1 MVFDRK
7 TLYAL
12 NKLDPDAIVYMDADG
27 RLVRLTRDDFAT
39 EDEFLAWKSWSDE
52 NFHDEEKRDHI
63 YANHTNPLVE
73 NPDKPS
79 LVAASSEAVVM
90 RRSEQE
96 EQARRFAEA
105 LSLMRDKLT
114 ERQFRRLWLYYAENK
129 TEQEIADMEGVG
141 QRRVSTSITSAL
153 EKIKKFLPEG

>member
-1 MVFDRK
+1 MN
-7 TLYAL
+7 TAS
-12 NKLDPDAIVYMDADG
+12 
-27 RLVRLTRDDFAT
+27 
-39 EDEFLAWKSWSDE
+39 EFLAWKSWSDE

-79 LVAASSEAVVM
+79 LVAASSEAVVV

-96 EQARRFAEA
+96 EQARRFAELLA
-105 LSLMRDKLT
+105 LMREKLT
-114 ERQFRRLWLYYAENK
+114 ERQFRRLWLHCAEDM

-141 QRRVSTSITSAL
+141 QQRVFNSIKAAL
-153 EKIKKFLPEG
+153 KKIRKFFPEG

>member
-1 MVFDRK
+1 M
-7 TLYAL
+7 
-12 NKLDPDAIVYMDADG
+12 
-27 RLVRLTRDDFAT
+27 
-39 EDEFLAWKSWSDE
+39 
-52 NFHDEEKRDHI
+52 
-63 YANHTNPLVE
+63 E

-79 LVAASSEAVVM
+79 LVAASSEAVVV

-96 EQARRFAEA
+96 EQARRFAE
-105 LSLMRDKLT
+105 LRSLMRDKLT

>member
-27 RLVRLTRDDFAT
+27 RLVRLTRNDFAT

-79 LVAASSEAVVM
+79 LVAASLEAVVV

-96 EQARRFAEA
+96 EQARRFAE
-105 LSLMRDKLT
+105 LRSLMRDKLT
-114 ERQFRRLWLYYAENK
+114 ERQFRRLWLYCAEDM

-141 QRRVSTSITSAL
+141 QQRVSNSIKAAL
-153 EKIKKFLPEG
+153 KKIRKFFPEG